1 MNNENKFL
9 LFISLCELLE
19 SKSTKDKDN
28 KERSKALSEKL
39 GQLLGTIPEL
49 ESFLD
54 EKDHILRKKIFVE
67 IGRYIK
73 ISKYEKGETIIHLGD
88 GDRFFHMC
96 IYGKILKLNIV
107 YKSIYAS
114 LKEYILYLSKLLIIE
129 EKYLYIDCIKKNK
142 KIFNIDENINIISYG
157 ENIKSFDFKEEIEK
171 IKILYDDVFLLK
183 LSQEEK
189 AKKKLNISELL
200 TLYNP
205 PMEEKNNYFNTDQK
219 YCVNLPFF
227 YVDKILD
234 SICFIGNLNKNHG
247 IKMHSSYISLNGCDI
262 LYLDKNETKN
272 DFIFSNF
279 NINKS
284 NFVTN
289 ELFKKHYIFK
299 DFDSNFLH
307 KNYSKFFEII
317 KVKKDE
323 NIILQNSIYEGVFFI
338 YKGVFELKT
347 KRSYNEI
354 NELKFNIMNNN
365 TSLTNNL
372 DNFRD
377 KKRDEIIQR
386 LLRNPKFIKEANE
399 VKDIN
404 FGTFIDTE
412 IVGLSDLYDKNNG
425 IFNFSVKCIS
435 NEAEL
440 FFVPREIFNSILTN
454 SDIEKKIT
462 KLTNEKVKILN
473 LKIKRFTDL
482 FELEFD
488 KLVSPNIKEE
498 KKYLLTNNLKLNHNT
513 LNNNNNR
520 ILSKNTQDYLNSK
533 ITQIKSRQKKLH
545 KAASYINK
553 VYSSQTNSNQ
563 NEQNFRYKNIFN
575 KIASPNKNNKNY
587 YIIKDINIIMK
598 TNISKNIRGFS
609 RKNKFKLNCESKFD
623 EMFNSYNSN
632 NNSIHLNRMTNFL
645 SFNSNNK
652 NNKIIN
658 HSLSLINIKPKSFN
672 NFLTSDLTNDLHN
685 INSRNLFNKI
695 SAKRFKNKLYE
706 LSKNQM
712 YEKLFNY
719 FPKKNVIKKFR
730 VNKKVVAPLM
740 NNYNFTIEDNH
751 KSEFCY

>member
-19 SKSTKDKDN
+19 SKSTKNKDK
-28 KERSKALSEKL
+28 KERTRALSEKL

-49 ESFLD
+49 KSFLD
-54 EKDHILRKKIFVE
+54 EKDPILRTKMFVE

-73 ISKYEKGETIIHLGD
+73 ISKFEKGETIQHLGE
-88 GDRFFHMC
+88 GDRFFHIC

-114 LKEYILYLSKLLIIE
+114 LKEYILYLSKLLILG
-129 EKYLYIDCIKKNK
+129 EKYLYVDCIKKNK

-171 IKILYDDVFLLK
+171 IKKIYEDVFLLK
-183 LSQEEK
+183 LSKDEK

-205 PMEEKNNYFNTDQK
+205 PMEEKNNYFNTEQK

-227 YVDKILD
+227 FVDKILD
-234 SICFIGNLNKNHG
+234 SFCFIGNLNKNHG
-247 IKMHSSYISLNGCDI
+247 IKMHSSYISLNNCDV
-262 LYLDKNETKN
+262 LYLDKKETKN

-307 KNYSKFFEII
+307 KNYSKFFDII
-317 KVKKDE
+317 KVKKGE
-323 NIILQNSIYEGVFFI
+323 NIILQNSIYEGVYFI
-338 YKGVFELKT
+338 YKGVFEIKT

-372 DNFRD
+372 ETFRD
-377 KKRDEIIQR
+377 NKRDKIIQR
-386 LLRNPKFIKEANE
+386 LLRNPKFTKEANE

-404 FGTFIDTE
+404 FGTLIDTE
-412 IVGLSDLYDKNNG
+412 IAGLPDLYDKNNG
-425 IFNFSVKCIS
+425 IYNFSVKCTS

-454 SDIEKKIT
+454 SDIEEKIT

-473 LKIKRFTDL
+473 LKLKRFTDL

-488 KLVSPNIKEE
+488 KLVLPSNIKEE
-498 KKYLLTNNLKLNHNT
+498 KKYLLTNTLKLNHNT
-513 LNNNNNR
+513 LDNNIK
-520 ILSKNTQDYLNSK
+520 ILSKNSQDYLNSK

-545 KAASYINK
+545 KTASDIIEL
-553 VYSSQTNSNQ
+553 YSPKANSNQ
-563 NEQNFRYKNIFN
+563 IENNFRYNSVFN

-587 YIIKDINIIMK
+587 YMIKDINTIMT
-598 TNISKNIRGFS
+598 TNLNQNIRGFS
-609 RKNKFKLNCESKFD
+609 RKNKYKLNCESKFD
-623 EMFNSYNSN
+623 EMFNSC
-632 NNSIHLNRMTNFL
+632 NNSIYLNRMTNFL
-645 SFNSNNK
+645 PLNSNNK
-652 NNKIIN
+652 NNKNIN
-658 HSLSLINIKPKSFN
+658 HSVSLLNIKPKSFN
-672 NFLTSDLTNDLHN
+672 NFLTSDRTIELNN
-685 INSRNLFNKI
+685 INSKNFFNKF
-695 SAKRFKNKLYE
+695 STKRFKNKLYE
-706 LSKNQM
+706 LSKNNIRD
-712 YEKLFNY
+712 KLFNY
-719 FPKKNVIKKFR
+719 YPKKNIIKKFR
-730 VNKKVVAPLM
+730 VNNEVVTPIL
-740 NNYNFTIEDNH
+740 NKYNFIIEDSY
-751 KSEFCY
+751 KKEFYY

>member
-19 SKSTKDKDN
+19 SKSTKDQDN

-54 EKDHILRKKIFVE
+54 EKDPILRKKIFVE

-73 ISKYEKGETIIHLGD
+73 ISKYEKGETIIHLGE
-88 GDRFFHMC
+88 GDRFFYMS

-129 EKYLYIDCIKKNK
+129 EKYIYMDCIKKNQ
-142 KIFNIDENINIISYG
+142 KIFNIDENLNIISYG
-157 ENIKSFDFKEEIEK
+157 ENIKSFDFKEELEK
-171 IKILYDDVFLLK
+171 IKKLYDDVFLLK
-183 LSQEEK
+183 YPQEEK
-189 AKKKLNISELL
+189 AKKKLNISEIL

-205 PMEEKNNYFNTDQK
+205 LMEEKNNYFNTDQK

-247 IKMHSSYISLNGCDI
+247 IKIHSSYISLNNCDI

-307 KNYSKFFEII
+307 KNYSKFFDII
-317 KVKKDE
+317 KVKKNE
-323 NIILQNSIYEGVFFI
+323 NIILQNSVYEGVYFI

-372 DNFRD
+372 ESFRD
-377 KKRDEIIQR
+377 KKRDQIIQR

-399 VKDIN
+399 VKEIN
-404 FGTFIDTE
+404 FGTLIDTE
-412 IVGLSDLYDKNNG
+412 IVGLPDLYDKNNG
-425 IFNFSVKCIS
+425 IYNFSVKCTS

-454 SDIEKKIT
+454 TDIEEKIT
-462 KLTNEKVKILN
+462 KLNNEKVKILN

-482 FELEFD
+482 FELVFD
-488 KLVSPNIKEE
+488 RLVCPNFKEE
-498 KKYLLTNNLKLNHNT
+498 KKYLITNNLKLNHNT
-513 LNNNNNR
+513 LNNTNSNRVLYKNN
-520 ILSKNTQDYLNSK
+520 SDFLNSK
-533 ITQIKSRQKKLH
+533 ITQIKSRQNKLH
-545 KAASYINK
+545 KAASYIKN
-553 VYSSQTNSNQ
+553 VYSSKTNSNQ
-563 NEQNFRYKNIFN
+563 NEHNFRYNSVFN

-587 YIIKDINIIMK
+587 YIINDINTIMK
-598 TNISKNIRGFS
+598 TNLSKNMRGFS
-609 RKNKFKLNCESKFD
+609 RKNKYKLNCESKFD
-623 EMFNSYNSN
+623 EMFYSN
-632 NNSIHLNRMTNFL
+632 NNSIHLNRMANLLSLNTN
-645 SFNSNNK
+645 NRNNK
-652 NNKIIN
+652 NIN
-658 HSLSLINIKPKSFN
+658 HSVSLLNIKPKSFN
-672 NFLTSDLTNDLHN
+672 NFLTSNRTSDLNN
-685 INSRNLFNKI
+685 INSKSLFNKF
-695 SAKRFKNKLYE
+695 SAKRFKNKIYE
-706 LSKNQM
+706 LSKNKM
-712 YEKLFNY
+712 YEKIFNY
-719 FPKKNVIKKFR
+719 FPKKNIMKKFR
-730 VNKKVVAPLM
+730 VNNEVVTPLL
-740 NNYNFTIEDNH
+740 NNYNFTIEDNY
-751 KSEFCY
+751 KSEFRY